1 MDNHDKWEKCSGG
14 PHYFE
19 YEGEYHSEKWGK
31 ADLYTCRDCGFQ
43 YIQLHG
49 VSTNEETENVMAIKP
64 IFSNEFSEYYILY
77 QESYS
82 LPKYIHIKEEDIKL
96 LKVKKYEQE

>member
-31 ADLYTCRDCGFQ
+31 ADLYTCRGCGFQ

-96 LKVKKYEQE
+96 LKVKNYE

>member
-1 MDNHDKWEKCSGG
+1 MGDLIILNMRENTTQKN
-14 PHYFE
+14 
-19 YEGEYHSEKWGK
+19 GERRTYIHVGIVAFSI
-31 ADLYTCRDCGFQ
+31 

-96 LKVKKYEQE
+96 FKVKKYEQE